1 MSDGPA
7 DGQVSGPALP
17 LRTYVL
23 ASAADLAAERAVGA
37 DEDVHFTA
45 SLARAV
51 IEDLTVAGDR
61 VLDPFAGFGTT
72 LRVATELGRSAVGV
86 ELLPER
92 CAVARVAS
100 PSATVVE
107 GDARGLGRLVTGPFD
122 LVLTSPPY
130 RTELNHPA
138 DPLSAYA
145 RNRGDYSTYLR
156 ELTGVVAACV
166 GLLADGGHVVL
177 NVANIAAH
185 HGFTPLAWDVGRA
198 AMSVARVVQDVPVCW
213 DTPPHD
219 LAGDH
224 LLVLTRR

>member
-7 DGQVSGPALP
+7 DGQVRGPALP
-17 LRTYVL
+17 LRSYVL
-23 ASAADLAAERAVGA
+23 ARSADLAAERAAGA

-92 CAVARVAS
+92 CAIAQAAA
-100 PSATVVE
+100 PEATVVE
-107 GDARGLGRLVTGPFD
+107 GDARELRRLVAGPFD

-130 RTELNHPA
+130 RTVLEHPQ

-145 RNRGDYSTYLR
+145 RDGGDYASYLR
-156 ELTGVVAACV
+156 ELTAVVATCV
-166 GLLADGGHVVL
+166 ALLADGGHVVL

-185 HGFTPLAWDVGRA
+185 HGFTPLAWDLGRA
-198 AMSVARVVQDVPVCW
+198 AKSVARVVQDVPVCW
-213 DTPPHD
+213 DIPPHD
-219 LAGDH
+219 LSGDH
-224 LLVLTRR
+224 LIVLTRR

>member
-1 MSDGPA
+1 MNSESD
-7 DGQVSGPALP
+7 DGQVRGPALP
-17 LRTYVL
+17 LRPYVL
-23 ASAADLAAERAVGA
+23 ASSADLAAERAVGA

-45 SLARAV
+45 SLARSV

-92 CAVARVAS
+92 CTVARAAA

-107 GDARGLGRLVTGPFD
+107 GDARGLDRLVSGPFD

-130 RTELNHPA
+130 RTERDHPA

-145 RNRGDYSTYLR
+145 RDRGDYPTYLR

-166 GLLADGGHVVL
+166 DLLADGGHVVL

-185 HGFTPLAWDVGRA
+185 QGFTPLAWDLGRA
-198 AMSVARVVQDVPVCW
+198 VTSVARVVQDVPVCW
-213 DTPPHD
+213 DALPHD
-219 LAGDH
+219 LASDH
-224 LLVLTRR
+224 LIVLARS